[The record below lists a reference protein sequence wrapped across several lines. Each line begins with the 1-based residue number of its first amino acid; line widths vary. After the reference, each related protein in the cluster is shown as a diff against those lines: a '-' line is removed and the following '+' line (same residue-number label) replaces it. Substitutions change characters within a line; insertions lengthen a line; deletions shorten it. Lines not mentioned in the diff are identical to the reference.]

1 MKRILWVMAVLIM
14 VSFMGCAKGPPKVL
28 VVFSYSEEF
37 VWCMEEL
44 EGLKEALGEKEINL
58 EIYYMDTKRKT
69 DEDWKLESAENTEK
83 KIKKF
88 KPDVLVLFD
97 DNACELVGKNHVG
110 DKMSIVFAAVN
121 NDPSVF
127 NFPAENVTGVIERDQ
142 FDKAFE
148 FLKSLAPDVKKIA
161 FISDESPTSQLVF
174 GWLKETELPIELV
187 EVYISNDF
195 EGWKEK
201 IAEYQ
206 TTVDAI
212 GFYSCLTLT
221 DETSEINLPA
231 EMVVKWIID
240 NNKLPE
246 LCLFRYS
253 IEDGFLCEY
262 GLNGADQGKA
272 AGEMVISIL
281 DGTIPADI
289 PVVTVDT
296 GYKVINEKR
305 AAELGLTIPEE
316 GEEVA
321 MAEKE
326 TEEGETA
333 EEEEATEDIPTESQK
348 TKRVV
353 K

>member
-1 MKRILWVMAVLIM
+1 MKRILWVMAVLIV

-37 VWCMEEL
+37 VWCTEEL
-44 EGLKEALGEKEINL
+44 DGLQEALGEKEINL
-58 EIYYMDTKRKT
+58 ETYYMDTKNKT
-69 DEDWKLESAENTEK
+69 DEEWKLESAENTEK

-88 KPDVLVLFD
+88 KPKVLVLFD
-97 DNACELVGKNHVG
+97 DNACELVGMNHVG
-110 DKMSIVFAAVN
+110 DKMSIVFAGVN
-121 NDPSVF
+121 NDPSVY
-127 NFPAENVTGVIERDQ
+127 NFPAENVTGVIERNQ

-148 FLKSLAPDVKKIA
+148 LLKSLAPDVKKIA
-161 FISDESPTSQLVF
+161 FISDESPTSQLVMAR
-174 GWLKETELPIELV
+174 LKEAELPIELV
-187 EVYISNDF
+187 EVYVSNDF
-195 EGWKEK
+195 NGWKEK

-212 GFYSCLTLT
+212 GFYSCYTLT
-221 DETSEINLPA
+221 DETSETSLPA
-231 EMVVKWIID
+231 EMVLKWIID

-246 LCLFRYS
+246 LSLYPV
-253 IEDGFLCEY
+253 EDGFLCEY
-262 GLNGADQGKA
+262 SLNGTDQGKA

-281 DGTIPADI
+281 DGTKPADI

-326 TEEGETA
+326 AEEGET
-333 EEEEATEDIPTESQK
+333 EKEEEATEEKPAESKK

>member
-1 MKRILWVMAVLIM
+1 MKRILWVMLVLIM
-14 VSFMGCAKGPPKVL
+14 VSFMGCAKRPPKVL
-28 VVFSYSEEF
+28 VVFSYNEEF
-37 VWCMEEL
+37 AWCTEEL
-44 EGLKEALGEKEINL
+44 DGLKEALGEKEINL
-58 EIYYMDTKRKT
+58 EIYYMDTKSKT

-88 KPDVLVLFD
+88 KPKVLVLFD

-110 DKMSIVFAAVN
+110 DKMSIVFAGVN
-121 NDPSVF
+121 NDPAAY
-127 NFPAENVTGVIERDQ
+127 NFPDGNVTGVIERDQ

-148 FLKSLAPDVKKIA
+148 LLKSLAPDVKKIA
-161 FISDESPTSQLVF
+161 FISDESPTSQLVMAR
-174 GWLKETELPIELV
+174 LKETELPIELV
-187 EVYISNDF
+187 EVYISDDF
-195 EGWKEK
+195 NGWKEK

-246 LCLFRYS
+246 LSLYPV
-253 IEDGFLCEY
+253 EDEFLCEY
-262 GLNGADQGKA
+262 SLNGADQGKA

-281 DGTIPADI
+281 DGTKPADI
-289 PVVTVDT
+289 PIVTIDT

-305 AAELGLTIPEE
+305 AAELGLTIPVE

-326 TEEGETA
+326 AEEGKPAEEDAATEEKPA
-333 EEEEATEDIPTESQK
+333 EPKK